1 MKKLGK
7 KILIVNRLRPENEMI
22 ELVASFLLDK
32 QMKVNQLL
40 AQTDEI
46 KIFLDKVSNS
56 IAEMYSGMIEIKTD

>member
-40 AQTDEI
+40 A
-46 KIFLDKVSNS
+46 
-56 IAEMYSGMIEIKTD
+56 